1 MAYFQSFTHINLV
14 YSLLQRTTSREM
26 ETDYNEN
33 CKAQALTIKW
43 ICRVLAEYQVRL
55 FFHYIGP
62 FTGSGYIEISR
73 EK

>member
-1 MAYFQSFTHINLV
+1 
-14 YSLLQRTTSREM
+14 M
-26 ETDYNEN
+26 EIDYNEN

>member
-43 ICRVLAEYQVRL
+43 ICRVLAEHQVRL
-55 FFHYIGP
+55 FHYIGP
-62 FTGSGYIEISR
+62 FTESGYIEISR